1 MFFVMLGSAV
11 VFTSCGGDDDDD
23 NNNGGSGSSSG
34 SGKITV
40 ALASKKVQTV
50 KLHKVKVS
58 GWNTPDYY
66 LDQGEQVIFYKDY
79 KYKYGLCLFG
89 NYITVVPYALNLNGD
104 MRYDSAVGDG
114 AVAGMIDCGKIS
126 GINEVN
132 NFYFRSEL
140 YYHDGDYYLGNE
152 GYCHYDHLHQNSGEI
167 DLYNYKYYEGQT
179 LFPLSECQLGRIKV
193 SYTSYDYYS
202 LTALPNHGY
211 AIAFNTYEDGVKF
224 MRVYEKSYTQQNDG
238 EVTDITVEYQLFD
251 PIVPKE

>member
-1 MFFVMLGSAV
+1 MFVIMIGSAV
-11 VFTSCGGDDDDD
+11 ALSSCGDDDDE
-23 NNNGGSGSSSG
+23 NIGGSGSSSG

-40 ALASKKVQTV
+40 ALATNKVQTI

-58 GWNTPDYY
+58 GWHSPDYY

-89 NYITVVPYALNLNGD
+89 NNLTVVPYALNSSGD
-104 MRYDSAVGDG
+104 MMYDSAVNNG
-114 AVAGMIDCGKIS
+114 AVAGMIDNGKIS
-126 GINEVN
+126 GINEIN
-132 NFYFRSEL
+132 NFYFRSDGT
-140 YYHDGDYYLGNE
+140 YTQGDYYLGNE
-152 GYCHYDHLHQNSGEI
+152 GYCKYNYYFENDGEI
-167 DLYNYKYYEGQT
+167 VLYNYKYYEGQT
-179 LFPLSECQLGRIKV
+179 LSPLQSCKLGIAHV
-193 SYTSYDYYS
+193 IYTSYDYYS

-251 PIVPKE
+251 PVVPKE